1 MKYQIHRAV
10 VIGSG
15 TMGAAIAAHLA
26 NAGVPVKLLD
36 IVPDRLTPDEEQQG
50 LTLEDPQVRN
60 RIVRQG
66 LERALKARPAN
77 FFTPEQAA
85 LISTGNI
92 EDDLEVVRDA
102 DWVIEAVVE
111 NLAVKRSLMERI
123 DALRGGETII
133 STNTSGIPVASIAE
147 GRSEGFRKHFLGT
160 HFFNP
165 PRYLKLLEI
174 IPTGD
179 TLPDVLQALHHFG
192 EYRLGKGIVIA
203 KDTPNFIANRLAFGT
218 GAFALDYILKNDYTV
233 EEVDAVT
240 GPVMGRPKTATFRL
254 MDLVGIDV
262 WEHVGRN
269 LAPAIPHD
277 EHALRYLNSEPA
289 NQLIRS
295 MVEKGWL
302 GTKSKQGFYKEVR
315 EDGKKSFWPLDLKT
329 LEYTEPQKVRFESV
343 GKVKDET
350 DLGKRLK
357 GLIQADDR
365 AGRLARALTY
375 QGFAYAA
382 ERIPEIAD
390 TPLPID
396 RAMVWGFGHEAGPF
410 ETWDML
416 GVAET
421 AEEMKADGFPP
432 PEWVQEMLAAGFET
446 FYQYEG
452 ERKVGVYNPVQKA
465 YEPLQRS
472 PALIILKEKKAAG
485 KVVSRNP
492 GATLIDLGDGVGAVE
507 FHTKM
512 NALDDDIFNMIQAG
526 LDCAEKEF
534 EGLVIGSDAQNFSAG
549 ANLFMVVMAAQSGMW
564 DQLEAAVRKMQA
576 INMRMR
582 YFPKP
587 VVAAPAGLAL
597 GGGAEV
603 LMHTGRVV
611 ASAELYAGLVEIGAG
626 VIPAGG
632 GTKEMVRRILNPAMR
647 TKNADALPFLQRIF
661 EQIGMAKVSTS
672 AEEARQMG
680 ILGSCDRVVMNRDH
694 LLAEAKREV
703 LHLVESGYHPPVRE
717 QVYAAG
723 RDALAA
729 MRVGVFMLK
738 SAGEITEYEAQI
750 GGRLAYVMT
759 GGELSQPAW
768 VDEQYFLDLECEAF
782 LSLCGE
788 EKTQQRMWNLLQTGK
803 PLRN

>member
-10 VIGSG
+10 AIGSG

-66 LERALKARPAN
+66 LERALKARPAK
-77 FFTPEQAA
+77 FFTPEPAA
-85 LISTGNI
+85 LSSTGNI

-102 DWVIEAVVE
+102 DWVIEAMVE

-179 TLPDVLQALHHFG
+179 TLPDVLQAVHHFG

-382 ERIPEIAD
+382 
-390 TPLPID
+390 
-396 RAMVWGFGHEAGPF
+396 
-410 ETWDML
+410 
-416 GVAET
+416 
-421 AEEMKADGFPP
+421 
-432 PEWVQEMLAAGFET
+432 
-446 FYQYEG
+446 
-452 ERKVGVYNPVQKA
+452 
-465 YEPLQRS
+465 
-472 PALIILKEKKAAG
+472 
-485 KVVSRNP
+485 
-492 GATLIDLGDGVGAVE
+492 
-507 FHTKM
+507 
-512 NALDDDIFNMIQAG
+512 
-526 LDCAEKEF
+526 
-534 EGLVIGSDAQNFSAG
+534 
-549 ANLFMVVMAAQSGMW
+549 
-564 DQLEAAVRKMQA
+564 
-576 INMRMR
+576 
-582 YFPKP
+582 
-587 VVAAPAGLAL
+587 
-597 GGGAEV
+597 
-603 LMHTGRVV
+603 
-611 ASAELYAGLVEIGAG
+611 
-626 VIPAGG
+626 
-632 GTKEMVRRILNPAMR
+632 
-647 TKNADALPFLQRIF
+647 
-661 EQIGMAKVSTS
+661 
-672 AEEARQMG
+672 
-680 ILGSCDRVVMNRDH
+680 
-694 LLAEAKREV
+694 
-703 LHLVESGYHPPVRE
+703 
-717 QVYAAG
+717 
-723 RDALAA
+723 
-729 MRVGVFMLK
+729 
-738 SAGEITEYEAQI
+738 
-750 GGRLAYVMT
+750 
-759 GGELSQPAW
+759 
-768 VDEQYFLDLECEAF
+768 
-782 LSLCGE
+782 
-788 EKTQQRMWNLLQTGK
+788 
-803 PLRN
+803 